1 MLTNSKTEAFWK
13 LLIFFQNLTI
23 KSSLGFKL
31 ILRSLTVHA
40 VRKWIDKVTILQK
53 KVKKVAWDWKIEQIS
68 GLKKISARNFFY
80 LFLMFVMTVREEHSE
95 PCQTSKMELLAKTVN
110 GLQSLTIVV
119 KSVIL
124 DT

>member
-1 MLTNSKTEAFWK
+1 MRWGNGLIK
-13 LLIFFQNLTI
+13 LLFY
-23 KSSLGFKL
+23 K
-31 ILRSLTVHA
+31 
-40 VRKWIDKVTILQK
+40 K

-80 LFLMFVMTVREEHSE
+80 LFLMFVMTVTEEHSE

-110 GLQSLTIVV
+110 GLQSLTIVA